1 MKIGKIELTKTP
13 QTFELGKNIKIN
25 QNGIT
30 PIFIHKKIISIV
42 KNVEICSVIRKCI
55 ILQQLM
61 IPIKNKKKNLEATVE
76 EMRNFAFA
84 YIEKYA
90 PSKQQLKTY
99 LLKKYLKVKVP
110 SVNKSNIS
118 DLINAVLEDLEKTKF
133 INDKFYSNSK
143 AKSLIQRGSSI
154 NKIRSYLFSKGVK
167 DKYIKTTLD
176 EIIAN
181 NEDQDFFS
189 AIKVC
194 KKKRIG
200 PARDENNR
208 PLFFKKD
215 IGILARSG
223 FDFETS
229 KRVMD
234 LEKNEYL
241 KIINLL

>member
-1 MKIGKIELTKTP
+1 
-13 QTFELGKNIKIN
+13 
-25 QNGIT
+25 
-30 PIFIHKKIISIV
+30 
-42 KNVEICSVIRKCI
+42 
-55 ILQQLM
+55 M
-61 IPIKNKKKNLEATVE
+61 IPIKNKKKSLEVTVD
-76 EMRNFAFA
+76 EMRNFSFA

-99 LLKKYLKVKVP
+99 LLKKYIKTKIP
-110 SVNKSNIS
+110 NVNKNNIIN
-118 DLINAVLEDLEKTKF
+118 LIDVVLKDLENTKF
-133 INDKFYSNSK
+133 LNDKFYSESK

-154 NKIRSYLFSKGVK
+154 NKIRHYLMSKGVK
-167 DKYIKTTLD
+167 NDYIKDTID
-176 EIIAN
+176 KIREK

-189 AIKVC
+189 AIKIC

-200 PARDENNR
+200 PSRDENNR

-229 KRVMD
+229 KKVLN
-234 LEKNEYL
+234 LEKDEYL